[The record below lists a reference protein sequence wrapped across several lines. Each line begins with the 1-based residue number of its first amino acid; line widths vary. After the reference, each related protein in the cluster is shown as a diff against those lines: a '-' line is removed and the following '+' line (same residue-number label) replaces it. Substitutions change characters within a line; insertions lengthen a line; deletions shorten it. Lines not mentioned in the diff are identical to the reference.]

1 MKKFV
6 KTIAAV
12 ALIALAVV
20 TLVSCGF
27 SSAGDPDK
35 DKEKLS
41 KMGYTGIDVEQYTEA
56 QEDGL
61 IAKLSASKVRVKETI
76 RSITFIRIY
85 YYDTAANAKTA
96 YGVQQ
101 ESIEKMSSFL
111 TGDWDND
118 VKLQG
123 KVVVWTQTS
132 K

>member
-12 ALIALAVV
+12 ALIALTVV

-41 KMGYTGIDVEQYTEA
+41 ILGYTGIDVEQYTEA

-61 IAKLSASKVRVKETI
+61 IAELFAKKSYRQNIEDIPKLKTI
-76 RSITFIRIY
+76 NIY
-85 YYDTAANAKTA
+85 YYDTETNAKTA
-96 YGVQQ
+96 YGGAQDRL
-101 ESIEKMSSFL
+101 EDLKLL
-111 TGDWDND
+111 TPNANYDL
-118 VKLQG
+118 KLQG
-123 KVVVWTQTS
+123 KVIIFTI